1 MRAYARVRDGGG
13 GLEHSWARWARC
25 VTAESAHDYR
35 PLAVFAHSAEETS
48 SRLPDQT
55 EIKGKNTFW
64 FCPSLKFFFLPFR
77 LIANSDFVNAS
88 P

>member
-35 PLAVFAHSAEETS
+35 PLAVFAHSAEETHLAFPI
-48 SRLPDQT
+48 RLKS
-55 EIKGKNTFW
+55 KGKIRFG
-64 FCPSLKFFFLPFR
+64 FAHP
-77 LIANSDFVNAS
+77 
-88 P
+88 